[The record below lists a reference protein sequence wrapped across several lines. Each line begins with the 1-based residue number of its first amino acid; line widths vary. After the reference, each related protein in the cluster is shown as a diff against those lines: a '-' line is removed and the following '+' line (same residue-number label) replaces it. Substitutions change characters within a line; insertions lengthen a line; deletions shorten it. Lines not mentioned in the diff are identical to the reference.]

1 MSFDGRLLS
10 GIGVM
15 AAVAE
20 AGSFVLAAKSL
31 GLTSSGVSRAIVRLE
46 TRVGVRL
53 FDRTARAVRL
63 TDDGRRFYEQV
74 MPLLHGMEEAVVL
87 ASGSTTVVRGRLRVN
102 IDPFFSRSILGGR
115 LHQFLVANPELELEL
130 VSRDYLGDLVAE
142 GFDVAV
148 RFGEPVDSA
157 IIARKLLD
165 VRVLTV
171 ASPEYIKRMGR
182 PKEPKDMN
190 HHQAVH
196 FIDPVTSRPFQWEY
210 HRKNEVVAIQPSG
223 RLIVTDVG
231 TMLSACLGGAG
242 IAQVMDFGI
251 NDLIASGQLVE
262 LFPDW
267 PGERYPLYA
276 YHPSRHLPPAKV
288 RVFLDFVLSAA
299 QSAIHADARGSCVQ
313 ASTKVVTAGQRKPDI
328 SAIQDD
334 RPNQ

>member
-31 GLTSSGVSRAIVRLE
+31 GLTSSGVSRSIVRLE
-46 TRVGVRL
+46 TRVGIRL
-53 FDRTARAVRL
+53 FDRTARSVRL
-63 TDDGRRFYEQV
+63 TDEGRRFYEHV
-74 MPLLHGMEEAVVL
+74 MPLLHGMEEAVSL
-87 ASGSTTVVRGRLRVN
+87 ASGSTTVVRGKLRVN
-102 IDPFFSRSILGGR
+102 IDPFFSRLILGAR
-115 LHQFLVANPELELEL
+115 LHEFLAANAELQLEL

-142 GFDVAV
+142 GFDVGI

-157 IIARKLLD
+157 IIARRLID
-165 VRVLTV
+165 SRILTV
-171 ASPEYIKRMGR
+171 ASPDYLRRMGR
-182 PKEPKDMN
+182 PRTPHELDR
-190 HHQAVH
+190 HEAIH

-210 HRKNEVVAIQPSG
+210 HRGREKFSIQPSG

-242 IAQVMDFGI
+242 IAQIMDFGVR
-251 NDLIASGQLVE
+251 DLMESGQLIE

-267 PGERYPLYA
+267 PDERYPLYA

-288 RVFLDFVLSAA
+288 RVFLDFVLSASHA
-299 QSAIHADARGSCVQ
+299 AIRG
-313 ASTKVVTAGQRKPDI
+313 
-328 SAIQDD
+328 
-334 RPNQ
+334 